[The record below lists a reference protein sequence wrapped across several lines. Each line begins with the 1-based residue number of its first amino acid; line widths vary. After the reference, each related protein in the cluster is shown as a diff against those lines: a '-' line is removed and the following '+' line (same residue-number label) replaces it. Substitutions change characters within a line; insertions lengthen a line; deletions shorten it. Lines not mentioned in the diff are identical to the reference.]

1 MEYANYFDTES
12 EFFKEYMRI
21 VEKNNDIPKVRTTGR
36 QLHHIIPRSFF
47 NKREREVDN
56 SSDNLVSLSQSEHW
70 LCHWL
75 IWHCALTG
83 LKGVAYAAISQMTR
97 PILQGIYTIDDAV
110 TVSQFAGYARQEISD
125 KSLIVKK
132 KKRKKRGGVDE
143 MMKDL
148 WANLPNK

>member
-1 MEYANYFDTES
+1 MLYEKYFDTES

-21 VEKNNDIPKVRTTGR
+21 VEKNSNIPKVRTTGR

-47 NKREREVDN
+47 KKRYENVDN
-56 SSDNLVSLSQSEHW
+56 TENNIVSLSQSEHW

-83 LKGVAYAAISQMTR
+83 LRGVAYAAISQMTR
-97 PILQGIYTIDDAV
+97 PILHGIYTIDDARA
-110 TVSQFAGYARQEISD
+110 VSRFAGYARQEISD
-125 KSLIVKK
+125 KSLIIKNR
-132 KKRKKRGGVDE
+132 KRKKRGVDE

>member
-47 NKREREVDN
+47 IKREREVDN

-70 LCHWL
+70 LSHWL

-97 PILQGIYTIDDAV
+97 PILQGIYTIADAQ
-110 TVSQFAGYARQEISD
+110 TVSRFAGYARQEISD

>member
-21 VEKNNDIPKVRTTGR
+21 VKKNSDQPKVRTTGR
-36 QLHHIIPRSFF
+36 QLHHIVPRSFF
-47 NKREREVDN
+47 AKRGENVYN
-56 SSDNLVSLSQSEHW
+56 SENNIVSLSQSEHW
-70 LCHWL
+70 LSHWL

-83 LKGVAYAAISQMTR
+83 LRGVAYAAIAQMTR

-110 TVSQFAGYARQEISD
+110 TVSRFAGYARQEISD
-125 KSLIVKK
+125 KSLITKK
-132 KKRKKRGGVDE
+132 KKRKKRGVDE
-143 MMKDL
+143 MIKDL

>member
-1 MEYANYFDTES
+1 MSYENYFDTDS
-12 EFFKEYMRI
+12 EFFREYLRI
-21 VEKNNDIPKVRTTGR
+21 IKKNNDLPKVRTTGR

-83 LKGVAYAAISQMTR
+83 LRGVAYAAISQMTR
-97 PILQGIYTIDDAV
+97 PILHGIYTIDDARA
-110 TVSQFAGYARQEISD
+110 VSRFAGYARQEISD
-125 KSLIVKK
+125 KSLIIKK
-132 KKRKKRGGVDE
+132 KKRKKRGVDD
-143 MMKDL
+143 MIKDL
-148 WANLPNK
+148 WANLPE